1 MPRPKEFDEDKALV
15 AAMELFWERG
25 YTAASLADLT
35 ACMGISRQSLYDTYG
50 DKHGLFL
57 KALDRYCT
65 VVGERLLGPLTGHE
79 PGLVEIERTV
89 VAFIDF
95 LVAYPTPRACLMAN
109 SAMEIAPHD
118 QTVAEKV
125 QAFHRTLEGAFA
137 RALAAARDR
146 CEISEQVDPAVLA
159 RFLVTAAN
167 GLAVAAKTGVG
178 KGELLAIADVALRSL
193 RPAPAVSRAKG

>member
-1 MPRPKEFDEDKALV
+1 MPRPKEFDEDKALI
-15 AAMELFWERG
+15 AAMELFWQRG

-35 ACMGISRQSLYDTYG
+35 ASMGISRQSLYDTYG

-57 KALDRYCT
+57 KALDRYCAL
-65 VVGERLLGPLTGHE
+65 VGEQLLGPLCGQD
-79 PGLVEIERTV
+79 PGLAEVEQTV

-125 QAFHRTLEGAFA
+125 QAFHRTLEQAFA
-137 RALAAARDR
+137 RALAIARDR
-146 CEISEQVDPAVLA
+146 GEIGEQLDPALLA

-178 KGELLAIADVALRSL
+178 KGELLAIAGIALCSL
-193 RPAPAVSRAKG
+193 QPAPTVSTAEG